1 MKQKKQQG
9 ISLLGGLVLLAVVGF
24 FLTAAFKVAPLYLD
38 NSFIRAAIASLVQE
52 DVHGMTDGDIRRKL
66 SSQFDINNIRD
77 VDTKEVKVVRQKT
90 HTVVSLDYE
99 KRVNFMGNVDVVVR
113 FENSYDSSGAKK

>member
-9 ISLLGGLVLLAVVGF
+9 ISLLGGLILLAVVGF

>member
-38 NSFIRAAIASLVQE
+38 NSFIRAAIASLEQE

-66 SSQFDINNIRD
+66 GSQFDINNIRD
-77 VDTKEVKVVRQKT
+77 VDTKEIKVVRQKT

-113 FENSYDSSGAKK
+113 FENSYDSSGTKK